1 MDNEKMGRF
10 IASLRKSHQMTQKEL
25 AAKLDVSDKAVS
37 KWERGQ
43 SYPDISLLSPLC
55 AILGITTTELLNG
68 ERASQEAVSVET
80 SVVNALEYVDK
91 TAQSKIKFAQS
102 ILAAIFSILI
112 LLGIFVVSIVNVA
125 ISGTFTWALI
135 PIAACIFAWLICFPA
150 IKFGMK
156 GVVGSL
162 IAFSLLIVPFLYA
175 LSYAINTP
183 SANNTPIFSMGVR
196 IAPITSAFF
205 WIVFLMLKKCRLRKL
220 VTLAVLA
227 LLASP
232 LALLISFMIAR
243 ALGQPWLNVWT
254 VFNAS
259 TPLMI
264 AIILFI
270 IDVVV
275 QRKNTL

>member
-1 MDNEKMGRF
+1 
-10 IASLRKSHQMTQKEL
+10 
-25 AAKLDVSDKAVS
+25 
-37 KWERGQ
+37 
-43 SYPDISLLSPLC
+43 
-55 AILGITTTELLNG
+55 
-68 ERASQEAVSVET
+68 
-80 SVVNALEYVDK
+80 
-91 TAQSKIKFAQS
+91 
-102 ILAAIFSILI
+102 
-112 LLGIFVVSIVNVA
+112 
-125 ISGTFTWALI
+125 
-135 PIAACIFAWLICFPA
+135 
-150 IKFGMK
+150 MK